1 MTELPK
7 LVLIGAGSAVFG
19 LKALA
24 SIIRSERLRGLELW
38 LVDIDES
45 ALELMTKLADKM
57 NEAWGA
63 EMTINST
70 TNRRAALPDA
80 DFVVVS
86 VQVGPR
92 ETVWE
97 LDWQIPLRHGVRQLS
112 RRVFYQSC
120 R

>member
-45 ALELMTKLADKM
+45 ALEHHGHRLTEVANYLEIMR
-57 NEAWGA
+57 NEEGCEA
-63 EMTINST
+63 EFLLQAIQQLQDF
-70 TNRRAALPDA
+70 ALSSP
-80 DFVVVS
+80 
-86 VQVGPR
+86 
-92 ETVWE
+92 
-97 LDWQIPLRHGVRQLS
+97 IK
-112 RRVFYQSC
+112 
-120 R
+120 